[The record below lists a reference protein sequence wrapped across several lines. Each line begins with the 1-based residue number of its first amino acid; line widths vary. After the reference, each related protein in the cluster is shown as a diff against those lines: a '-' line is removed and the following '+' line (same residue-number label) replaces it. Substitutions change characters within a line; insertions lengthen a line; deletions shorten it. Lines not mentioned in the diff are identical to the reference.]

1 MIKRY
6 PLTLILVI
14 SIWVLCFINVP
25 DSPLSHISLI
35 DKWTHILMYFVLT
48 MCAGFEYTK
57 ANKQAKVSRLLLY
70 TWLLPVVMG
79 GLIEIMQA
87 NCTGGR
93 RSGDWLDFYADAI
106 GSTIAFLIGILLVR
120 YRANR

>member
-6 PLTLILVI
+6 PLTIILVI

-48 MCAGFEYTK
+48 MCTGFEYTK
-57 ANKQAKVSRLLLY
+57 VNKQAKLSRLLLY